1 MESEE
6 EFIPISDIFQQQE
19 ELHGRM
25 FSLPKQRRCAYHSLN
40 LIAKED
46 LKKMDFGFKRL
57 KDSVDEKLKVVS
69 NFVRPIT

>member
-25 FSLPKQRRCAYHSLN
+25 FSLPKQRRCACHSLN